1 VNAPKL
7 LDAGTFRSWDESS
20 IPGRFAVRMPQGSVL
35 CQIRTVS
42 GSTRNVIHPE
52 WWTRSLADAQEQVSG
67 GQSAFGEVVDSL
79 VADLLT
85 SQEFLSF
92 LLAETTARMADGGAL
107 DEAFYAVTEEVA
119 AQMQRELP

>member
-1 VNAPKL
+1 
-7 LDAGTFRSWDESS
+7 
-20 IPGRFAVRMPQGSVL
+20 M
-35 CQIRTVS
+35 S
-42 GSTRNVIHPE
+42 GSTRSVIHPE

-67 GQSAFGEVVDSL
+67 GQSAFGEVVESL

-119 AQMQRELP
+119 AQMQREQP

>member
-1 VNAPKL
+1 
-7 LDAGTFRSWDESS
+7 
-20 IPGRFAVRMPQGSVL
+20 M
-35 CQIRTVS
+35 
-42 GSTRNVIHPE
+42 HPE

-67 GQSAFGEVVDSL
+67 GQSAFGAVVDSL

-92 LLAETTARMADGGAL
+92 LLAETTARIADGGAL

-119 AQMQRELP
+119 AKMQGELP

>member
-1 VNAPKL
+1 
-7 LDAGTFRSWDESS
+7 
-20 IPGRFAVRMPQGSVL
+20 
-35 CQIRTVS
+35 
-42 GSTRNVIHPE
+42 
-52 WWTRSLADAQEQVSG
+52 VSG

-92 LLAETTARMADGGAL
+92 LLAKTTARMADGGAL

>member
-1 VNAPKL
+1 
-7 LDAGTFRSWDESS
+7 
-20 IPGRFAVRMPQGSVL
+20 M
-35 CQIRTVS
+35 S

-107 DEAFYAVTEEVA
+107 DEAFYSVTEEVA

>member
-1 VNAPKL
+1 
-7 LDAGTFRSWDESS
+7 
-20 IPGRFAVRMPQGSVL
+20 M
-35 CQIRTVS
+35 S
-42 GSTRNVIHPE
+42 GSTRSVIHPK

>member
-1 VNAPKL
+1 
-7 LDAGTFRSWDESS
+7 
-20 IPGRFAVRMPQGSVL
+20 M
-35 CQIRTVS
+35 S
-42 GSTRNVIHPE
+42 GSTRSVVHPE

-119 AQMQRELP
+119 AQMQREQP

>member
-1 VNAPKL
+1 
-7 LDAGTFRSWDESS
+7 
-20 IPGRFAVRMPQGSVL
+20 
-35 CQIRTVS
+35 VS
-42 GSTRNVIHPE
+42 GSTRSVVHPE

-119 AQMQRELP
+119 AQMQREQP

>member
-1 VNAPKL
+1 
-7 LDAGTFRSWDESS
+7 
-20 IPGRFAVRMPQGSVL
+20 M
-35 CQIRTVS
+35 S
-42 GSTRNVIHPE
+42 GSTRSVIHPE

-92 LLAETTARMADGGAL
+92 LLAKTTARMADGGAL

>member
-1 VNAPKL
+1 
-7 LDAGTFRSWDESS
+7 
-20 IPGRFAVRMPQGSVL
+20 
-35 CQIRTVS
+35 
-42 GSTRNVIHPE
+42 
-52 WWTRSLADAQEQVSG
+52 VSG

-119 AQMQRELP
+119 AQMQREQP

>member
-1 VNAPKL
+1 
-7 LDAGTFRSWDESS
+7 
-20 IPGRFAVRMPQGSVL
+20 M
-35 CQIRTVS
+35 S
-42 GSTRNVIHPE
+42 GSTRSVIHPE

-85 SQEFLSF
+85 SHEFLSF

-119 AQMQRELP
+119 AQMQREQP

>member
-1 VNAPKL
+1 
-7 LDAGTFRSWDESS
+7 
-20 IPGRFAVRMPQGSVL
+20 M
-35 CQIRTVS
+35 
-42 GSTRNVIHPE
+42 
-52 WWTRSLADAQEQVSG
+52 SG

-119 AQMQRELP
+119 AQMQREQP

>member
-1 VNAPKL
+1 
-7 LDAGTFRSWDESS
+7 
-20 IPGRFAVRMPQGSVL
+20 M
-35 CQIRTVS
+35 S
-42 GSTRNVIHPE
+42 GSTRSVIHPE

-119 AQMQRELP
+119 AQMQRDQP